1 MNFWPEQTGIGKYSG
16 EMAQWLAAQG
26 HSVRV
31 VCSVPYYPE
40 WKIHPGY
47 CSWRYRNDIWQNV
60 QITRCPVWIPR
71 RPRAISRIL
80 YLMIFALTSW
90 PVALMRIF
98 WRPDVVFVVEP
109 PLSCVPAALMVARLS
124 KAKAWLHV
132 QDFEVDVALDL
143 GLVRIPG
150 LKGVITGI
158 EKWLTKRFDIRSTI
172 SQKMLEKLN
181 SKTGESARNILFPN
195 WVDVDQIFPLDRESS
210 FRSRLGLSAEASVA
224 LYSGNMGAKQ
234 GLEIVIEAARLL
246 KDRRDLVFVLCGTGA
261 AHEQL
266 QLLGENLE
274 NIRWLP
280 VQPLE
285 ELNDLLN
292 LADIHLLPQRA
303 DAADLVMPSKLTGM
317 LASGRAVLA
326 NANPGTQVYQVVSEV
341 GLVVP
346 PGDAT
351 AFATALKEMLSAP
364 DKCRAWGVRGRQI
377 AVEKLGRDA
386 ILSQFQSELVAP
398 LRSGQ

>member
-1 MNFWPEQTGIGKYSG
+1 
-16 EMAQWLAAQG
+16 
-26 HSVRV
+26 
-31 VCSVPYYPE
+31 
-40 WKIHPGY
+40 
-47 CSWRYRNDIWQNV
+47 
-60 QITRCPVWIPR
+60 
-71 RPRAISRIL
+71 
-80 YLMIFALTSW
+80 MIFALTSW